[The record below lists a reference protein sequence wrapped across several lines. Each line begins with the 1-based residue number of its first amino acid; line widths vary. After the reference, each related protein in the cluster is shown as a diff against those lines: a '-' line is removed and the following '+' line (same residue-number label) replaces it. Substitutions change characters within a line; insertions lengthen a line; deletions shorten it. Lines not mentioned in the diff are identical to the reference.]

1 MIQSSKSELRVN
13 AEKLELAL
21 GKIVN
26 DLGSNNLIEWENVS
40 KRYLVELMPIMH
52 AYSNALHNEESVELA
67 SKAISEVTPI
77 VRRLSNLESRGCF
90 NFQNSGIDG
99 VETFHEL
106 CTIFREIKYRGQ
118 DIKK

>member
-40 KRYLVELMPIMH
+40 KRYLAELMPIMH